1 MEDAGHE
8 VEQGAVPQSYVL
20 VMDDVSDTWEWPS
33 SPEDKG
39 RYYITAKHPGLGE
52 DKVRAASSPQFAV
65 DAKNKTGDLRMTP
78 SKEAGFVEKCVQ
90 QIVAFAVP
98 TTKDGQ
104 AAVVMW
110 KPDNKGDNYSNRTIY
125 TNLLRVPELRR
136 DVEAFLDKMAG
147 RDADAMAAFAELG
160 EGPAA

>member
-52 DKVRAASSPQFAV
+52 DKVRSASSPQFAV

-110 KPDNKGDNYSNRTIY
+110 SPTNKGDNYLNRTIY
-125 TNLLRVPELRR
+125 TNLLRVPELRNEI
-136 DVEAFLDKMAG
+136 EAFLDKMAG
-147 RDADAMAAFAELG
+147 RNADAMAAFAELG